1 MKAMPGR
8 KEQLQR
14 ELKRSAKNCV
24 GLGGYFS
31 EHTKKTV
38 APQDELELMNKT
50 DSTIPRQYSP
60 PKKTSGNVQDIR
72 GYTENKCNE

>member
-38 APQDELELMNKT
+38 APQDELELMNKAN
-50 DSTIPRQYSP
+50 STIPRQSSP
-60 PKKTSGNVQDIR
+60 PKISGNVQDIR